1 MYRKEED
8 YEKKKNAKDGN
19 NSQMGRQQTE
29 KSFLQVQVKK
39 AEAIE
44 GQVIGIY
51 HSNVMLHTMGFTGKH
66 EKYRKCGKQGAI
78 GISI

>member
-1 MYRKEED
+1 MKKKIEKYRMYRKED

-44 GQVIGIY
+44 G
-51 HSNVMLHTMGFTGKH
+51 
-66 EKYRKCGKQGAI
+66 
-78 GISI
+78 